1 MGASIEAYKT
11 NNMYVFLSDLEGVW
25 VPEVWVNVAKK
36 TGIDELKLTTRDIN
50 DYDVLMKHRIKI
62 LKEHHLTLK
71 DIQNVI
77 ATIAPIEGA
86 LDMLNWIRSVAQIHI
101 VSDTFIEFANPLM
114 AQLGR
119 PSLFCNYLDISDDGM
134 VVGYNLRQCDQKRE
148 VVKAF
153 KQMNYEVVAFGDSY
167 NDISML
173 QEAHHGILYRPPL
186 NVMNDYPEFPVVQ
199 NYDELRTKLT
209 PFI

>member
-1 MGASIEAYKT
+1 
-11 NNMYVFLSDLEGVW
+11 MYVFLSDLEGVW
-25 VPEVWVNVAKK
+25 VPEVWVNVAQK

-62 LKEHHLTLK
+62 LKQHNLTLK

-77 ATIAPIEGA
+77 ASIAPIDGA

-119 PSLFCNYLDISDDGM
+119 PPLFCNYLDVSCEGM
-134 VVGYNLRQCDQKRE
+134 VEGYHLRQCDQKRE
-148 VVKAF
+148 VAKAF

-173 QEAHHGILYRPPL
+173 QEAHHGILYRPPQ
-186 NVMNDYPEFPVVQ
+186 NVMNDFPEFPVVQ
-199 NYDELRTKLT
+199 NYDELKVILSRYIYG
-209 PFI
+209 FS